1 MTGSLFMQHTPSRF
15 TKVARAAPLQH
26 AHPGFTRF
34 MAANPRLSL
43 FVAEHPKASRF
54 VLNVARHI
62 PVLDHYVPLAPH
74 VGSLFNK
81 TVAASPEPPPPLT
94 RFMARHPKLSRFV
107 AEHVP
112 ALCPFLSMP
121 GVATVPHVASE
132 YNARARKPKPPHF
145 AP

>member
-15 TKVARAAPLQH
+15 TKVAKVAPLQH

-34 MAANPRLSL
+34 MAAHPRISL

-74 VGSLFNK
+74 VGSLFNR
-81 TVAASPEPPPPLT
+81 TATAPTEAPAALT
-94 RFMARHPKLSRFV
+94 RFMVRHPKLSRFV

-121 GVATVPHVASE
+121 GVATAPHVAPE
-132 YNARARKPKPPHF
+132 YNVRARKPRPY
-145 AP
+145 APN

>member
-15 TKVARAAPLQH
+15 TKVAKVVPLQH

-34 MAANPRLSL
+34 MAAHPRLSL

-54 VLNVARHI
+54 VLSVARHI

-81 TVAASPEPPPPLT
+81 TATAPPEPPPALT
-94 RFMARHPKLSRFV
+94 RFMVRHPKLSRFV

-121 GVATVPHVASE
+121 DGSTVPHVAPE
-132 YNARARKPKPPHF
+132 YDTRARKPKPPRLV
-145 AP
+145 P